1 MTTVKEILRQ
11 EKSAVRVVA
20 SDGVPD
26 APALHAKAVSI
37 AAAIRD
43 GTATA
48 GLVRAFLQTDI
59 PGGIPDRA
67 SADEMTAAG
76 VKAAS
81 AFALI
86 KAMSGMLDDDPMAA
100 GKGVD
105 EYLDLR
111 RRAGK
116 AGLEG
121 AIIAPPGPL
130 DPIDPGLED
139 LSVELYQMIF
149 IDSIEDTMAQW
160 RAFRHFLAQD
170 YRNGL
175 VAKKGDPDWNYR

>member
-1 MTTVKEILRQ
+1 MATVKEILKQ
-11 EKSAVRVVA
+11 EKAATRV
-20 SDGVPD
+20 SLLDGMPE

-48 GLVRAFLQTDI
+48 GLVKLFLQEDI
-59 PGGIPDRA
+59 PGNIPDQEP
-67 SADEMTAAG
+67 SAEMTAAG
-76 VKAAS
+76 VKTAS
-81 AFALI
+81 AFAII

-116 AGLEG
+116 SGLEA

-149 IDSIEDTMAQW
+149 IDSIEDPKAQW
-160 RAFRHFLAQD
+160 EAYHRFIKQD
-170 YRNGL
+170 HRDGL
-175 VAKKGDPDWNYR
+175 VAKEGDPDWNYR

>member
-11 EKSAVRVVA
+11 EKSAVRIA
-20 SDGVPD
+20 TPGGMPGMT
-26 APALHAKAVSI
+26 ALHAKAVSI

-48 GLVRAFLQTDI
+48 GLVKAFLQADI
-59 PGGIPDRA
+59 PDGILDRA

-76 VKAAS
+76 VKTAS

-116 AGLEG
+116 AGLER